1 MDGLELLAHPVRL
14 RIVHAMRRG
23 RILTTTEL
31 CRLLPDVSK
40 AMVYRHVSLLAD
52 GGVLEVADERR
63 VRGAVERAYRLA
75 PGGASVD
82 STAAAL
88 LTPDDHRRAFAA
100 ATATL
105 IAEFSAYLE
114 REHTDV
120 SADPIGYQQHAI
132 WLDPAELAAMVEELR
147 AAILP
152 RLENGPAPGRTRYLL
167 SPILFPSEEPSD

>member
-1 MDGLELLAHPVRL
+1 
-14 RIVHAMRRG
+14 
-23 RILTTTEL
+23 
-31 CRLLPDVSK
+31 
-40 AMVYRHVSLLAD
+40 
-52 GGVLEVADERR
+52 
-63 VRGAVERAYRLA
+63 
-75 PGGASVD
+75 
-82 STAAAL
+82 L